1 MARTKIAKPV
11 SRFLSAVHRSVYQL
25 SAGRLGGSFGES
37 NVILVTT
44 TGRKSGKKRTLP
56 LIGVDHGDGW
66 GVIASAS
73 GHDTHP
79 AWYLNLEAT
88 PEAIVTVGTTE
99 HAVVARILEGN
110 ERQQVWDRAVDAF
123 ADYAE
128 YQKVTDRVIPVLAL
142 DPA

>member
-1 MARTKIAKPV
+1 MARTKIPKPV
-11 SRFLSAVHRSVYQL
+11 SKVFSAMHRGVYKLSG
-25 SAGRLGGSFGES
+25 GRLGGSFGQS
-37 NVILVTT
+37 KVILVTT

-79 AWYLNLEAT
+79 AWYLNLQAN
-88 PEAIVTVGTTE
+88 PEAIVTVGKAE
-99 HAVVARILEGN
+99 HAVVARVLEGE
-110 ERQQVWDRAVDAF
+110 ERQQVWDQAVDAY

-142 DPA
+142 EPA